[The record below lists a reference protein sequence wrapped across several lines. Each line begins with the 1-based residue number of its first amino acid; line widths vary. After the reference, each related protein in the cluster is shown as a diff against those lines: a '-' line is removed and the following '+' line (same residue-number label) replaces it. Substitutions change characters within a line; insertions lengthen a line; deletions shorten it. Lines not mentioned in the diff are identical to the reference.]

1 MNGPKLRV
9 LQIDL
14 TERRVGV
21 LPADGLEHYL
31 GGIGL
36 AAKLFAGLVDV
47 QAAPLDAHQPVVLAG
62 GALAAFFPMCTK
74 GVAVFRSPL
83 TGGWGESYAGMR
95 LALALRLAGWDAIVI
110 TGRADRPVYL
120 SIGPHGVRFKS
131 AAALWGLDCEEAG
144 RLLRQLEPGRGF
156 RSCLRIGPAGEKGV
170 AFASVNVDTYRHFGR
185 LGLGAVL
192 GAKNLKAIV
201 IYGDRDYPV
210 PQPKQYREIYD
221 QIYRQAVRT
230 DVMEKYHALGTSV
243 NVSVLSEL
251 GALPTRNLQQST
263 FEAAERISGR
273 AFAEGSLVRKV
284 ACAGCPVGCIHIGL
298 RRRQFAPGYEYESV
312 ALSYDHELIYALGS
326 LLGMSSPEK
335 VYDLIEAVELYG
347 LDAISAGVLLAWLTE
362 AQQNGLLREED
373 LGCWLEFDRVE
384 GYLKVLENLVEQ
396 PSELYALLAQGL
408 ARAVERLGGKEYALC
423 LGGHEMAGYH
433 TGPANLLGL
442 AVGARH
448 SHLDNAGYAIDQ
460 KASKNGWDS
469 ARMVHEIMAE
479 EKWRNVLN
487 CLCICLFAREVY
499 TPAVVQKALAA
510 VGIERTGEELMALGE
525 EIFQLKNRLR
535 SQLGYSSE
543 RLYFAPRYFATPA
556 LGRQIDPAQLQEMLE
571 LYRQQAGV

>member
-1 MNGPKLRV
+1 MSGQQLRV
-9 LQIDL
+9 LHIDL
-14 TERRVGV
+14 SGHRVGV
-21 LPADGLEHYL
+21 LPAEGLEHYL

-36 AAKLFAGLVDV
+36 ASKLFAGLVDV
-47 QAAPLDAHQPVVLAG
+47 QAPPLEAHQPVVLAA

-110 TGRADRPVYL
+110 TGRAEQPVYL
-120 SIGPHGVRFKS
+120 SIGPDGARFKS

-144 RLLRQLEPGRGF
+144 RLLRQLAPGRGF

-192 GAKNLKAIV
+192 GSKNLKAVV

-210 PQPKQYREIYD
+210 LRPKQYREIYD

-243 NVSVLSEL
+243 NVSLLSEL
-251 GALPTRNLQQST
+251 GALPTRNLQQSS
-263 FEAAERISGR
+263 FEAAGQISGQ
-273 AFAEGSLVRKV
+273 AFAESTLVRKV

-347 LDAISAGVLLAWLTE
+347 LDAISSGVLLAWLTE
-362 AQQNGLLREED
+362 AQQSGLVREEE
-373 LGCWLEFDRVE
+373 LGCRLEFDRVE
-384 GYLKVLENLVEQ
+384 GYLTVLENLVEQ
-396 PSELYALLAQGL
+396 PNELYALLARGL
-408 ARAVERLGGKEYALC
+408 ARAVEQLGGGEYALC

-448 SHLDNAGYAIDQ
+448 SHLDNAGYSIDQ
-460 KASKNGWDS
+460 KALKSGWDG
-469 ARMVHEIMAE
+469 ARMLQELMAE

-487 CLCICLFAREVY
+487 CLCICLFAREIY
-499 TPAVVQKALAA
+499 TPEVVQQALAA
-510 VGIERTGEELMALGE
+510 VGIERSGQELAELGE

-535 SQLGYSSE
+535 SQLGYSSQ
-543 RLYFAPRYFATPA
+543 RLYFAPRYFTTPA
-556 LGRQIDPAQLQEMLE
+556 LGRKVDARQLQAMLE